1 MKIAC
6 KTDTGRRRETNQDTV
21 FVDRERGIILLAD
34 GIGGGRPGGEVAS
47 ELAVKEAYAYLRDKV
62 GYIPGKAVDPEIL
75 SGAVVHA
82 HKMILEKARCAKE
95 FTGMGTT
102 LVVVLMRGGTASI
115 CHIGDS
121 RVYVI
126 QEKIRRVTED
136 HTFQN
141 FIDQNALVRSLFFQK
156 KMRTLMQAVGISR
169 DLSPESVQLELDPG
183 AVLLICSDGLTDMLS
198 DEEILR
204 TIQSNNFDPDTSA
217 DALVAEANEKGGVDN
232 ITVALVA
239 L

>member
-1 MKIAC
+1 MKIAS
-6 KTDTGRRRETNQDTV
+6 KTDKGRRRETNQDMV
-21 FVDRERGIILLAD
+21 LVDRERGIILLAD
-34 GIGGGRPGGEVAS
+34 GIGGNGPGGEVAS
-47 ELAVKEAYAYLRDKV
+47 GLAVKEAYAYLRDKV
-62 GYIPGKAVDPEIL
+62 DHIPGKTVDPAIL
-75 SGAVVHA
+75 SEAVFHA
-82 HKMILEKARCAKE
+82 HRMIREKARCAKE

-121 RVYVI
+121 RAYVI
-126 QEKIRRVTED
+126 QEKIHPVTED

-141 FIDQNALVRSLFFQK
+141 FLDQNALVRSLFFQK
-156 KMRTLMQAVGISR
+156 KVRTLMQAVGISR
-169 DLSPESVQLELDPG
+169 DLSPQSVQLELKPG

-204 TIQSNNFDPDTSA
+204 IIQNNNFDPDTSA

-232 ITVALVA
+232 ITVALVT